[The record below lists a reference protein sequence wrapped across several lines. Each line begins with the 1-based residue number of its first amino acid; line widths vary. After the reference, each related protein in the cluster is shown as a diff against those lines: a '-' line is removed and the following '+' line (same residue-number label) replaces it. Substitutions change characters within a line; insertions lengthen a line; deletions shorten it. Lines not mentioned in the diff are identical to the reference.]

1 MTSTDNRTTELLNV
15 GDILWNEPCDE
26 RIVVIAANERNVWLR
41 KVQKND
47 ELAMYDGHVWA
58 MLGKKCNVKNMC
70 TQSYAQSVF
79 ELDGHV
85 EQAID
90 ATLVSP
96 ENTFTLDEIEDLYRD
111 LCDSDGGTLV
121 ATVDGVRY
129 ETDWGYGVD
138 AVRHFVNMLRRRH
151 GIEVDV

>member
-1 MTSTDNRTTELLNV
+1 MMSNETTELLHV

-26 RIVVIAANERNVWLR
+26 RIVVVAANERNVWLR

-47 ELAMYDGHVWA
+47 ELAMHDGHVWS

-85 EQAID
+85 EQAIADELNELGSGTCEIDYERHCSNCGVYVHDD
-90 ATLVSP
+90 AVLVRK
-96 ENTFTLDEIEDLYRD
+96 DL
-111 LCDSDGGTLV
+111 DGGTW
-121 ATVDGVRY
+121 TVVPKP
-129 ETDWGYGVD
+129 
-138 AVRHFVNMLRRRH
+138 VNYCPNC
-151 GIEVDV
+151 GAKVIGG